1 MGTTTTV
8 FIAILLTIN
17 IITIVL
23 YTIDKRRAKKGQWRI
38 SEKVLLIWALFA
50 PWGAYTGMK
59 LAHHKTQNKKIY
71 SAYSAIYDFA
81 LFTCLGLYLLQ
92 AEIGRQ
98 VMR

>member
-59 LAHHKTQNKKIY
+59 LAHHKTQNKKFTVLIPLFMILHFLLVLGFIY
-71 SAYSAIYDFA
+71 YK
-81 LFTCLGLYLLQ
+81 L
-92 AEIGRQ
+92 R
-98 VMR
+98 